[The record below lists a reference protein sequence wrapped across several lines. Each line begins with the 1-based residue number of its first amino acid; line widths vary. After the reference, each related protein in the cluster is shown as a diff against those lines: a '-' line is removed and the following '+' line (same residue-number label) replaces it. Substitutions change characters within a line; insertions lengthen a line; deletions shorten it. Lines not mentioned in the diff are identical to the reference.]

1 MDVWRYSDWGGF
13 QGEVRYSQK
22 HIWRWRDW
30 IVESLIKDK
39 GYDRMVLEML
49 AGDELAPTEA
59 DTVRATGFLARNYFK
74 FNRNTWLE
82 NAVEHT
88 GKAFL
93 GITLN
98 CARCHNHKFDPFSQE
113 EYYQFR
119 AFFEPYNVRI
129 DQVPGEVSLDKDG
142 LPRVFD
148 GDLKAPTY
156 LFRAGNEAD
165 PDKSKTLTPGVPAAL
180 GGANLRIEPVPLPPA
195 AHSPSKRAFVIK
207 DQLAASNAEIGKA
220 RDALAAAA
228 AKAQGGDQK
237 AMDALALAEI
247 DVPLA
252 EAKHAALEAVLAVE
266 RFEDDGKAKGPEWEQ
281 AARNAHDAQGKLGI
295 VTIRRALTVAKQG
308 QRMDAAAFAAQVA
321 ALEKQ
326 LNDAEAAAKM
336 PPALTFTPR
345 VTESFPKT
353 SSGRRLALARWIVS
367 KDNPLA
373 ARVAV
378 NHIWLR
384 HFGAP
389 LVGTVF
395 DFGKHG
401 QPPTHPAL
409 LDWLAVEFMERGWN
423 MKRMHRLMVT
433 STAYRMDSSSEPA
446 AASLDPDNRLLWRM
460 NVRRM
465 EAETVRDSLLF
476 LAGQLDPKM
485 GGPEIDH
492 AQGMT
497 VPRRS
502 LYFQTAPDRQMEF
515 LELFD
520 GPSVDECYRRTES
533 LVPQQG
539 FALANSP
546 LALGESRRLAAT
558 LSKEIGEQA
567 TRSNSAAFVRA
578 AFAQVLGRAPTTQ
591 EASACEDF
599 LKKEEALLV
608 SGKLTVF
615 TEGPFLAPVPPS
627 PVLHLRAR
635 QSLVHVLFNHNEF
648 VTIR

>member
-1 MDVWRYSDWGGF
+1 
-13 QGEVRYSQK
+13 
-22 HIWRWRDW
+22 
-30 IVESLIKDK
+30 
-39 GYDRMVLEML
+39 
-49 AGDELAPTEA
+49 
-59 DTVRATGFLARNYFK
+59 
-74 FNRNTWLE
+74 
-82 NAVEHT
+82 
-88 GKAFL
+88 
-93 GITLN
+93 
-98 CARCHNHKFDPFSQE
+98 
-113 EYYQFR
+113 
-119 AFFEPYNVRI
+119 
-129 DQVPGEVSLDKDG
+129 
-142 LPRVFD
+142 
-148 GDLKAPTY
+148 
-156 LFRAGNEAD
+156 
-165 PDKSKTLTPGVPAAL
+165 
-180 GGANLRIEPVPLPPA
+180 
-195 AHSPSKRAFVIK
+195 
-207 DQLAASNAEIGKA
+207 
-220 RDALAAAA
+220 
-228 AKAQGGDQK
+228 
-237 AMDALALAEI
+237 MDAMALAEI
-247 DVPLA
+247 DIPLA

-266 RFEDDGKAKGPEWEQ
+266 RIEDDGKAKSPEWEQ
-281 AARNAHDAQGKLGI
+281 AARNAHDAQRKLSI
-295 VTIRRALTVAKQG
+295 VTIRRALTVARQG
-308 QRMDAAAFAAQVA
+308 QRTDAAAFAAQVA

-345 VTESFPKT
+345 VTESFPNT
-353 SSGRRLALARWIVS
+353 SSGRRLALARWIAS

-409 LDWLAVEFMERGWN
+409 LDWLAVEFMERGWS
-423 MKRMHRLMVT
+423 MKRIHRLMVT
-433 STAYRMDSSSEPA
+433 STAYRMASSSEPA
-446 AASLDPDNRLLWRM
+446 AAALDPDNRLLWRM

-485 GGPEIDH
+485 GGPEIEH
-492 AQGMT
+492 TKGMI

-520 GPSVDECYRRTES
+520 GPGVDECYRRTES

-546 LALGESRRLAAT
+546 LVLGESRRLAAT

-567 TRSNSAAFVRA
+567 TRSNSAAFVKA
-578 AFAQVLGRAPTTQ
+578 AFEQVLGRPPTPQ
-591 EASACEDF
+591 EAAACQDF
-599 LKKEEALLV
+599 LKKEEALLA

-615 TEGPFLAPVPPS
+615 AEGPFLAPVAPS
-627 PVLHLRAR
+627 PVHHLRAR
-635 QSLVHVLFNHNEF
+635 QSLVHVLFNHNDF